1 MSCKSFD
8 VKAYFLGEVDRR
20 DKAASDAH
28 IAQCQNCREEL
39 DRLNLTQSALLSL
52 GDEEI
57 PKRIAFVSDRVFEP
71 RWWQSIWRS
80 GPAMGFASAALLAGA
95 ILAHGFT
102 RPAPVIA
109 PVSMAKFD
117 AAQIGAEVDKRVQV
131 ALAKAVVNMEMREE
145 AKHEQML
152 AAVAKK
158 SQLQGQALVAAQE
171 TVRFYQN
178 QIGRLMVASNY
189 DRSAPQ

>member
-1 MSCKSFD
+1 MTCKSFD
-8 VKAYFLGEVDRR
+8 VKAYFLGEVDRH
-20 DKAASDAH
+20 DKAASDDH
-28 IAQCQNCREEL
+28 VTRCESCREEL
-39 DRLNLTQSALLSL
+39 ERLNLTQSALLSL

-80 GPAMGFASAALLAGA
+80 GPVMGFASAVLLAGA

-102 RPAPVIA
+102 RPAPSVERVV
-109 PVSMAKFD
+109 VSTID
-117 AAQIGAEVDKRVQV
+117 SVELDRRVQ
-131 ALAKAVVNMEMREE
+131 AAVTKIQAREE
-145 AKHEQML
+145 AQHEQML
-152 AAVAKK
+152 AAVAKR

-171 TVRFYQN
+171 TIRFYQN

>member
-1 MSCKSFD
+1 MTCKSFD
-8 VKAYFLGEVDRR
+8 VKAYFLGENDRQ
-20 DKAASDAH
+20 DKAASDEHVARC
-28 IAQCQNCREEL
+28 ANCREEL

-71 RWWQSIWRS
+71 RWWQTIWRS
-80 GPAMGFASAALLAGA
+80 GPVMGLASAALLAGA
-95 ILAHGFT
+95 ILAHGLT
-102 RPAPVIA
+102 RPPSLVAPVA
-109 PVSMAKFD
+109 VAKLD
-117 AAQIGAEVDKRVQV
+117 TAQIDAEVDKRVQV
-131 ALAKAVVNMEMREE
+131 AVTKIEAREQTQ
-145 AKHEQML
+145 HEQML

-171 TVRFYQN
+171 TIRFYQN